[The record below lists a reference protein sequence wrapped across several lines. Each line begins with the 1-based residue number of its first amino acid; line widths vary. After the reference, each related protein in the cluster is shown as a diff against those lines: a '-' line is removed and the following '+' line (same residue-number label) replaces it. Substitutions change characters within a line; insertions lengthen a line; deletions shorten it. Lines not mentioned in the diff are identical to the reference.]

1 MPKRAT
7 RWIRLSSGARGRPT
21 VTPLRSLI
29 TWVAP
34 LRDGIPAPANGSRYR
49 PTVTPLRSLIL
60 AAVLALLPSLA
71 LAQESAQ
78 GSNEPGFVD
87 SFSNMIAAS
96 VAPRWEGPTVPWPEP
111 EPRPPSGGALTS
123 SWRPVSVHLASEAAD
138 TALAADALA
147 ALEHAHD
154 WLERHDWPTPPS
166 DAGLGGTPGF
176 DLYLVDDTG
185 GALAREAFDAPIPWQ
200 LLDSG
205 ITHARMDIGVDP
217 RRLHACVVSAY
228 VRASLL
234 ALDPAEAPAWRAA
247 TGDYVAWLA
256 TGQLG
261 CSDESVIAQQQES
274 WRTWVG
280 SESPGGGGALFLAM
294 LSARTDGLSGSFI
307 RDLWSGAPQRS
318 WETGEDLRATPDM
331 WQVVNTVM
339 DVGRDPLQR
348 LLEEMAVARYFTG
361 ERVAGAPLRM
371 LRELPPDAVVP
382 LAGQTAWTE
391 LPRRFE
397 PHELELEPYGSA
409 YLVVDTRA
417 AQPGSTLRIWLRGEY
432 GVGWGLNAVRLSAEG
447 TEQGRVRAPVRPR
460 TPRSYIPLELV
471 YGETA
476 QVVIVVTNLGTRLAD
491 ADTADD
497 QVRSFQ
503 LILDKVEP

>member
-7 RWIRLSSGARGRPT
+7 PGIMLS
-21 VTPLRSLI
+21 
-29 TWVAP
+29 
-34 LRDGIPAPANGSRYR
+34 
-49 PTVTPLRSLIL
+49 IL
-60 AAVLALLPSLA
+60 AALLSLRSIA
-71 LAQESAQ
+71 AAQEAD
-78 GSNEPGFVD
+78 EPSFVD
-87 SFSNMIAAS
+87 SWANAIAAS

-138 TALAADALA
+138 AALAADALA

-176 DLYLVDDTG
+176 DLYLVDDVGG
-185 GALAREAFDAPIPWQ
+185 GAAQVREVFDAPIPWE

-205 ITHARMDIGVDP
+205 VTHVRVDVGVDP
-217 RRLHACVVSAY
+217 RRLRACVVSAY

-256 TGQLG
+256 SGQLG
-261 CSDESVIAQQQES
+261 CSDESVVAQQRES
-274 WRTWVG
+274 WRTWIG

-294 LSARTDGLSGSFI
+294 LSARTDGLTGEFI

-318 WETGEDLRATPDM
+318 WETGEDLRAAPDM

-361 ERVAGAPLRM
+361 ERVAGAPLGM
-371 LRELPPDAVVP
+371 LRELPAEAMVP
-382 LAGQTAWTE
+382 LAGETAWTE

-417 AQPGSTLRIWLRGEY
+417 AEAGSTLRIWLRGEY

-476 QVVIVVTNLGTRLAD
+476 QVVIVVTNLGTRLVD

-503 LILDKVEP
+503 IILDKVEP